1 LTTTRNSLFLGV
13 GLAIGLVGSA
23 GASERL
29 RDSSAAG
36 AADRATTPVVSPSDI
51 TDLGNGTAIVNAGG
65 QLIKLSADGSIKL
78 DDYLEYYGS
87 VDRGQFEERSA
98 NLSKSWDPSVGMV
111 SADGSVGFFGDLLGA
126 DMPRPVIG
134 SVEEL
139 KSSRPWVER
148 VVDGVTVMALVDG
161 SVVIDSSV
169 AFAEPDWVTHRNNVS
184 NQTNENGFRVYA
196 DNMVFLEPAVL
207 PKDGQ

>member
-98 NLSKSWDPSVGMV
+98 NLLKSWDPSVGMV

-169 AFAEPDWVTHRNNVS
+169 AFAEPDWVTHRSNVS
-184 NQTNENGFRVYA
+184 NQTDENGFRVYA

-207 PKDGQ
+207 LKDGQ